1 MAQSPLLTNIC
12 QLLDTFM
19 EDCKR
24 LHPEKWKQA
33 KIFIVK
39 PDRSSENAVEVLLRA
54 VTLPDLDFDDRISLA
69 DAAIALLKNET
80 LQKRMIA
87 KDLVDV
93 PVEFLVSSY
102 SPDFVSYISRAG
114 ELTNTL
120 VDQDDRPELP
130 RVRSSLIGVL
140 ADLSGL
146 PEFLAAQ
153 SSLRSPLI
161 DLLEKLLHTNQ
172 WQLQL
177 CSCVML
183 GNLARSDST
192 CRHMVNKMQIH
203 KSLLSLLKA
212 STNTQV
218 LYSVLGF
225 LRNLAL
231 PSDNKEVLGN
241 ANAVE
246 IASRFFATGSIPQIA
261 YAATSL
267 VRQMVNGSV
276 TETER
281 LLSPLILEVSST
293 SHVHSGLSLL
303 LSLFERSDDMPTKT
317 EVARIVASILRN
329 RYTFTGANMG
339 QEAIESFMSRFYRD
353 HPTVSLPLA
362 MMVYQS
368 KWPAI
373 RSEGW
378 FALALMARTEQGVQT
393 MEPVLKQAEFV
404 CAIENALSC
413 TVTNIGKSTTST
425 ELEVI
430 LEDASIGDSGDI
442 SRKPAKSQTESKDKE
457 NVMVLIHELVKSK
470 NPVIEPFRGMLI
482 ELLRNANR

>member
-1 MAQSPLLTNIC
+1 M
-12 QLLDTFM
+12 
-19 EDCKR
+19 
-24 LHPEKWKQA
+24 
-33 KIFIVK
+33 FIVE
-39 PDRSSENAVEVLLRA
+39 PDQSSENAVEVLLRA

-69 DAAIALLKNET
+69 DAAITLLKNEI

-87 KDLVDV
+87 KDLVGV
-93 PVEFLVSSY
+93 PVEFLISSY
-102 SPDFVSYISRAG
+102 SPDFVSDISKVG
-114 ELTNTL
+114 ELTHSS
-120 VDQDDRPELP
+120 VDQDDQPELR
-130 RVRSSLIGVL
+130 RVRSSLIEVL

-153 SSLRSPLI
+153 SDLRSPLI
-161 DLLEKLLHTNQ
+161 DSLENLLHTNK

-192 CRHMVNKMQIH
+192 CRHMINEMRIH
-203 KSLLSLLKA
+203 ESLFSLLKA

-218 LYSVLGF
+218 LHSVLGF

-231 PSDNKEVLGN
+231 PSDNKEVLGK

-246 IASRFFATGSIPQIA
+246 IASRFFATDSLPQLA

-267 VRQMVNGSV
+267 VRQMVNSSV
-276 TETER
+276 IQTER
-281 LLSPLILEVSST
+281 LLSPLIPEVSST
-293 SHVHSGLSLL
+293 GHVQTRLSLL

-317 EVARIVASILRN
+317 EVARIVVSVLRN
-329 RYTFTGANMG
+329 HYTLTGADIG
-339 QEAIESFMSRFYRD
+339 QEATESFMNRFYRG

-393 MEPVLKQAEFV
+393 MEPVLKQAEFM
-404 CAIENALSC
+404 CALEDALGRA
-413 TVTNIGKSTTST
+413 VTKIGKSTTST
-425 ELEVI
+425 ELEVM
-430 LEDASIGDSGDI
+430 LEDASIRDSGDI
-442 SRKPAKSQTESKDKE
+442 SRQPAESQPESKDKE
-457 NVMVLIHELVKSK
+457 NVLVLVHELVKSK
-470 NPVIEPFRGMLI
+470 DPVIEPLRGTLL
-482 ELLRNANR
+482 ELLRTANR